1 MFLFDWKKIYK
12 KTDGKVGPILIV
24 FKMLVYK
31 QIPKNKYDDI
41 YKYYGT
47 DFSGQSFLQNP
58 EILFDNAY
66 KYSPK
71 EIVQYL
77 ALASFRRYSEY
88 LATQKTT
95 LSLLES
101 PLGIDKIK
109 QNRLL
114 DIDIFNEIHFLYE
127 NSFDEEIKQWQS
139 HLIK

>member
-1 MFLFDWKKIYK
+1 
-12 KTDGKVGPILIV
+12 
-24 FKMLVYK
+24 MLVYK

-139 HLIK
+139 HLTK